1 MLGGGAPPKS
11 WTENIAGHILS
22 LAPNTL
28 VADGTDGL
36 VDTTGALVNTGMSA
50 NGVDLV

>member
-1 MLGGGAPPKS
+1 MLGGGAPPKW
-11 WTENIAGHILS
+11 WTEDIAAHILS

-36 VDTTGALVNTGMSA
+36 VDTSGALANTGMSA
-50 NGVDLV
+50 NGIDLV

>member
-11 WTENIAGHILS
+11 WTEDIAGHILS

-36 VDTTGALVNTGMSA
+36 VDTSGALANTGMSA
-50 NGVDLV
+50 NGIDLV